1 LRAQWCV
8 IELYVF
14 YEMQADASRIQII
27 DLKDAPTYT
36 ENGVLA
42 AHGSTAAYSL
52 LPRALHR
59 AAPQHQ
65 CFDVRQATCSE
76 RADLDRLLTVI
87 ESVGNGFGN
96 FNAWMHDMLLTRT
109 SRSAERHDRAS
120 ASHLLQSAALH
131 TRTSSGLLAMNFRDD
146 VVHVSRRAG
155 SDDIMGGATSLRRS
169 AVLPV
174 TKS

>member
-36 ENGVLA
+36 AEGVLA
-42 AHGSTAAYSL
+42 AHGDAAAAHSL
-52 LPRALHR
+52 LLRALHR

-96 FNAWMHDMLLTRT
+96 FNAWMHDMLVTRT
-109 SRSAERHDRAS
+109 SRSAEWRVAATHVLDAPRSSTTSAPRAS
-120 ASHLLQSAALH
+120 S
-131 TRTSSGLLAMNFRDD
+131 FR
-146 VVHVSRRAG
+146 G
-155 SDDIMGGATSLRRS
+155 DI
-169 AVLPV
+169 VLDR
-174 TKS
+174 